1 MECEEARRAQRLHRW
16 MMRMTLG
23 CFVLWN
29 YVVYLRVRYATK
41 EEGTSLFDVDTN
53 SVYDV

>member
-1 MECEEARRAQRLHRW
+1 MECEARRAQRLHRW

-29 YVVYLRVRYATK
+29 YIVYLRVRYATK